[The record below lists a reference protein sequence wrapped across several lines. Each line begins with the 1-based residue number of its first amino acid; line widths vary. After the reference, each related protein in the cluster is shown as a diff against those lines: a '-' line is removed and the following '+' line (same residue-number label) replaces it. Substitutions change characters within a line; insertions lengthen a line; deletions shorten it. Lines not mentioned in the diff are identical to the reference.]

1 MGRSAQEG
9 KAMTDD
15 SPKIIPFGKYK
26 GRLVD
31 EVLVDDPGYL
41 QWLAGQDWFR
51 AKFNILHQVIINRGG
66 ETQETPEHNALQ
78 VKFLDDDFC
87 LRFVRHFEPKLDE
100 IACTELQTFCAGERL
115 KDLKHEALTKNRD
128 LVRDQQ
134 SLEQHAKCDAEGK
147 ADIFRPYRSADKLR
161 SEVLTLTAEIHDL
174 EKRIADLLA
183 AQKITTVEFS
193 FALEFEHRG
202 VDVVLQVFAA
212 SKSHNIDPYELH
224 EFAFRRSTS
233 RGLQIELKPTV
244 GDDYPAVL
252 RQMKA
257 NGSEVL
263 LLRDYVGTG
272 ATREQFIK
280 TFATAEKR
288 IVFLQDVDGTGADCA
303 PA

>member
-1 MGRSAQEG
+1 V
-9 KAMTDD
+9 TDQ
-15 SPKIIPFGKYK
+15 PANIVPFGKYK
-26 GRLVD
+26 GRLIE

-51 AKFNILHQVIINRGG
+51 NKFAVLYQVIINRGG
-66 ETQETPEHNALQ
+66 EAQETPEHNALQ

-87 LRFVRHFEPKLDE
+87 LRFVRYFEPDLDK

-115 KDLKHEALTKNRD
+115 RQLKHEVLVKNGD

-134 SLEQHAKCDAEGK
+134 SLEQHAKCDAERK
-147 ADIFRPYRSADKLR
+147 ADIFRPYRSASELR
-161 SEVLTLTAEIHDL
+161 SEVLKLTAEIHDL

-183 AQKITTVEFS
+183 AQKITAVEFS

-280 TFATAEKR
+280 TFATANKR
-288 IVFLQDVDGTGADCA
+288 VIFLSDIEA
-303 PA
+303 